1 MTQNHTSVLEKGHE
15 RHLAHQRPVH
25 RCRARRGLIRRRLP
39 PSLRFGTGHRGAHL
53 SEGRIDVAEF
63 DDRSAIVAGATR
75 ESDLHP
81 AFEGLGGLPA
91 ALAPKE
97 SPDAELERIR
107 SRGRLAE
114 NIDWIGVILAIGL
127 GALFLVTD
135 WAPPGFALLAIAV
148 CSIGGR
154 IVLDFDEDTEYE
166 ALKKEERRR
175 RIERIEATGDP
186 GAGV

>member
-1 MTQNHTSVLEKGHE
+1 MNDISRTNDPSTDAVPVAASSVG
-15 RHLAHQRPVH
+15 
-25 RCRARRGLIRRRLP
+25 GSRRL
-39 PSLRFGTGHRGAHL
+39 SDSERATALDALGTHL

-97 SPDAELERIR
+97 SPDPELERIR
-107 SRGRLAE
+107 ARGRLAE

-127 GALFLVTD
+127 GAMFLVTD

>member
-1 MTQNHTSVLEKGHE
+1 MRSRPRAAARGVVDFGDGLLEVRAEPFRRASVCGGDE
-15 RHLAHQRPVH
+15 V
-25 RCRARRGLIRRRLP
+25 
-39 PSLRFGTGHRGAHL
+39 
-53 SEGRIDVAEF
+53 
-63 DDRSAIVAGATR
+63 VAGP
-75 ESDLHP
+75 EMVLHRAGGQP
-81 AFEGLGGLPA
+81 RLGGDFADRRVFGA
-91 ALAPKE
+91 AGGQQGRRA
-97 SPDAELERIR
+97 
-107 SRGRLAE
+107 RGRLAE